1 MDLSVRWATAEDL
14 KSLLSIES
22 SVFPDPWGEGA
33 LSSHLASESSLALLL
48 EREGR
53 VIGEALGALLSG
65 EGELYRI
72 AVLPT
77 ERRCG
82 CGKLLLQSFLDELE
96 RKETNICFLEVRESN
111 LAALSLYT
119 SFGFSL
125 VGRRKKYY
133 KDPPEDALLLR
144 RG

>member
-14 KSLLSIES
+14 KALLLIER

-33 LSSHLASESSLALLL
+33 LSSHLASESALALLL

-53 VIGEALGALLSG
+53 VIGEALGAILSG

-72 AVLPT
+72 AVLPS

-82 CGKLLLQSFLDELE
+82 YGKLLLQSFLDELG
-96 RKETNICFLEVRESN
+96 KKAANVCFLEVRESN
-111 LAALSLYT
+111 LAALALYA

-125 VGRRKKYY
+125 VGKRKKYY